1 MRPLA
6 TDELPVPPEQCPRGH
21 DERLPTL
28 PRQDPARRGE
38 QHPVSPVEEWPANP
52 SREDRELMS
61 EDQQLG
67 FAFQVTA
74 I

>member
-1 MRPLA
+1 M
-6 TDELPVPPEQCPRGH
+6 PPEQCSRGH
-21 DERLPTL
+21 DERLPTF

-38 QHPVSPVEEWPANP
+38 QHPVSPAEERPANP
-52 SREDRELMS
+52 SREDLELMS

-67 FAFQVTA
+67 FAFQVTV